1 MAEVCDKYFARAVD
15 NSVSCQYNQEL
26 QVIASPEKERKYA
39 VFVNVNAHQDPDH
52 LDVPPAPLWILKLPN
67 SLKSGIWS
75 VDEFGSCPAGP
86 GKTSRRIIHNILQI
100 IIDFYE
106 DSCYKVIRN
115 RVSPPNSFLCFL
127 F

>member
-1 MAEVCDKYFARAVD
+1 M
-15 NSVSCQYNQEL
+15 
-26 QVIASPEKERKYA
+26 IASPEKERKYA

-86 GKTSRRIIHNILQI
+86 GRKVHGELSTTFFKSSLISMKIR
-100 IIDFYE
+100 
-106 DSCYKVIRN
+106 VIR
-115 RVSPPNSFLCFL
+115 
-127 F
+127 